1 MTVRNILTEVLRD
14 GSDLYIQTEEN
25 LDVDLLLSLITKV
38 SNDRNDRFLV
48 ETEWDR
54 TDRLPNAGEMEINE
68 KGYLL
73 FWYVIHDGYF
83 YIEKMDEEYEIIEF
97 IKEMYGNS
105 FIPDIVVLFDG
116 KKKKYEVRKIGYD
129 VIVTWK
135 QKENGL
141 LMAKHALRYATNMKK
156 NKGEN

>member
-25 LDVDLLLSLITKV
+25 LDVDLLLSLITKI
-38 SNDRNDRFLV
+38 SDDRILV
-48 ETEWDR
+48 EAEWDR
-54 TDRLPNAGEMEINE
+54 TDILPNAGKMEINE

-83 YIEKMDEEYEIIEF
+83 YIERMDGENKIIEF
-97 IKEMYGNS
+97 IKEMYGNN

-116 KKKKYEVRKIGYD
+116 KKKKYEVKKNGDD
-129 VIVTWK
+129 VIVSWK
-135 QKENGL
+135 
-141 LMAKHALRYATNMKK
+141 
-156 NKGEN
+156 

>member
-14 GSDLYIQTEEN
+14 GSDLYIQTEEK

-38 SNDRNDRFLV
+38 SNDRNDRFIV

-54 TDRLPNAGEMEINE
+54 TDILPNAEEMEINE

-73 FWYVIHDGYF
+73 FWHVIHDGYF
-83 YIEKMDEEYEIIEF
+83 YVEKMDGEYEIIEF

-105 FIPDIVVLFDG
+105 FIPNIVVILDG
-116 KKKKYEVRKIGYD
+116 KKKKYEVKKIGDD
-129 VIVTWK
+129 VVITWK
-135 QKENGL
+135 
-141 LMAKHALRYATNMKK
+141 
-156 NKGEN
+156 

>member
-1 MTVRNILTEVLRD
+1 MTVRNFLTEVLRD
-14 GSDLYIQTEEN
+14 GSDLYIQTGEN

-54 TDRLPNAGEMEINE
+54 TDILPNAGEMEINE

-97 IKEMYGNS
+97 IKDMYGNS
-105 FIPDIVVLFDG
+105 FIPDIVVLLDG
-116 KKKKYEVRKIGYD
+116 KKKKYEVKKIRDD
-129 VIVTWK
+129 VVVTWK
-135 QKENGL
+135 
-141 LMAKHALRYATNMKK
+141 
-156 NKGEN
+156 